1 MALWVKVKDYVVC
14 YERVSQVVMA
24 YNNLLP
30 YMSLDYQTPTEL
42 HNFRAVPVRHWKMYS
57 ERKKVNQEREKRYKG
72 LTSCLIDHWPINYVW
87 TYNKE
92 GK

>member
-1 MALWVKVKDYVVC
+1 MTESGDPLENAVAERVNGIIKSEWLYGVKIKDYVDC

-30 YMSLDYQTPTEL
+30 YMSSDYQTPTEL

-57 ERKKVNQEREKRYKG
+57 ERKKGKPRKRKT
-72 LTSCLIDHWPINYVW
+72 L
-87 TYNKE
+87 
-92 GK
+92 